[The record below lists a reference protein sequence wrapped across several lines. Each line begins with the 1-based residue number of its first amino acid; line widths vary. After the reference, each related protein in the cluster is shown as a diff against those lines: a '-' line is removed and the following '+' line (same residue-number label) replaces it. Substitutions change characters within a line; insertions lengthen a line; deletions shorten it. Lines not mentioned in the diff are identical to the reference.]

1 MGCPDDYTVQAI
13 MRWGYPKPPNP
24 IAEALLDDIGDLE
37 NEIERKKRK
46 LDLLAEEIEALEEE
60 LRDKQEHFDDI

>member
-1 MGCPDDYTVQAI
+1 
-13 MRWGYPKPPNP
+13 MRWGYPRPPNP
-24 IAEALLDDIGDLE
+24 IVEDLLDDIGDLE

-60 LRDKQEHFDDI
+60 LREKQEHFDDI

>member
-24 IAEALLDDIGDLE
+24 IAEALLDDIWDLE
-37 NEIERKKRK
+37 NEIRWKKLK
-46 LDLLAEEIEALEEE
+46 LDLLAEEIEALEED
-60 LRDKQEHFDDI
+60 LREKQEHFDDI

>member
-13 MRWGYPKPPNP
+13 MRWGYPEPPDP

-37 NEIERKKRK
+37 NEIERKKLK

-60 LRDKQEHFDDI
+60 LREKQEQYDDI